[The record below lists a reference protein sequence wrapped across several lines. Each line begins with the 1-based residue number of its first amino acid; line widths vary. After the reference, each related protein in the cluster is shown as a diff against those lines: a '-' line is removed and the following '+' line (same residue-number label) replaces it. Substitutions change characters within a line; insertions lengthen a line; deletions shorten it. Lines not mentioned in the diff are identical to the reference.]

1 MLKVIAAC
9 GNGMGSS
16 LMIKMNIANA
26 FKELGIPAQID
37 RMSVGEA
44 KTAVNGYDVVFV
56 SRALESNFDHVTR
69 AKVIG
74 LRNLLSK
81 DEVVSRIKEDIL
93 PSLKKD

>member
-37 RMSVGEA
+37 HMSVGEA
-44 KTAVNGYDVVFV
+44 KSHWA
-56 SRALESNFDHVTR
+56 
-69 AKVIG
+69 
-74 LRNLLSK
+74 
-81 DEVVSRIKEDIL
+81 
-93 PSLKKD
+93 